1 MSLPTDLAGWLDYI
15 ERLHPATIDLGLERV
30 QRVQAVLDIPKFC
43 PLFIVGG
50 TNGKGSTC
58 TMLEAILHAGGYR
71 VGKYLSPH
79 LVRYNERVQID
90 GAEAGDADLIA
101 GFEAVEAARG
111 DVQLTY
117 FEYTTLA
124 AWVTFSRAGLDA
136 LVLEVGLGGRLDAV
150 NVFDPDCSII
160 TSVDVDHVDYLGDS
174 REQIGWE
181 KAHIYRPGRPA
192 ICSDPQPPQRL
203 VEHAQA
209 IGADLRLIGRDFGY
223 EGDRSQW
230 LYWGEKG
237 RRSGLP
243 YPALRGANQLLNA
256 AACLAALEAMHERL
270 PVSAQHIR
278 TGLLAAQLP
287 GRFQVLPGRPT
298 RIFDVAHNPHAAA
311 VLRENLIAMPGYR
324 RTIAVVGMLKDK
336 DIGGVFAHLKDRVD
350 VWYVATLDNPRG
362 ATAAELEEAIR
373 QAGAEGPIEQ
383 CATPHEAYA
392 RAQEAATE
400 SDRILVFGSF
410 YTVADVMAMP
420 ESPAPAAR

>member
-1 MSLPTDLAGWLDYI
+1 
-15 ERLHPATIDLGLERV
+15 
-30 QRVQAVLDIPKFC
+30 
-43 PLFIVGG
+43 
-50 TNGKGSTC
+50 
-58 TMLEAILHAGGYR
+58 
-71 VGKYLSPH
+71 
-79 LVRYNERVQID
+79 
-90 GAEAGDADLIA
+90 
-101 GFEAVEAARG
+101 
-111 DVQLTY
+111 
-117 FEYTTLA
+117 
-124 AWVTFSRAGLDA
+124 
-136 LVLEVGLGGRLDAV
+136 
-150 NVFDPDCSII
+150 
-160 TSVDVDHVDYLGDS
+160 
-174 REQIGWE
+174 
-181 KAHIYRPGRPA
+181 IYRPGRPA

-209 IGADLRLIGRDFGY
+209 IGAQLRLIGRDFGY
-223 EGDRSQW
+223 EGDRTQW

-383 CATPHEAYA
+383 CATPPEAYA